1 MRTIMAA
8 GAILALAACGIESA
22 ARNATSA
29 PMIAAS
35 ARPSPIGRLL
45 HPGRKEPGLQQ
56 PDPEWTEATLAALN
70 AEGVTLLSSMPSD
83 VLEYCPGYASATRE
97 NRAAF
102 WAGLIGSIAG
112 DGPGKAEAAG
122 TSEGAGKAPGLVQ
135 ITNPLARAH
144 GCSGAM
150 QTDVE
155 RLRCAVRIL
164 DRSVA
169 RDNAI
174 AARDGAGKRGWLGA
188 ARDWLPLRSAQKRA
202 DIARFTRT
210 QRYCR

>member
-8 GAILALAACGIESA
+8 GAILALAACGMESA
-22 ARNATSA
+22 ARSATSA
-29 PMIAAS
+29 PTIAAS
-35 ARPSPIGRLL
+35 ARPSPLGRAL
-45 HPGRKEPGLQQ
+45 HLGRAEPPSPQ
-56 PDPEWTEATLAALN
+56 PDPEWTEATMAALN

-83 VLEYCPGYASATRE
+83 VLQYCPGYASATRE

-112 DGPGKAEAAG
+112 DGPGKAE
-122 TSEGAGKAPGLVQ
+122 GAGKAPGLVQ

-144 GCSGAM
+144 GCSGSM
-150 QTDVE
+150 LSEGD

-174 AARDGAGKRGWLGA
+174 AAPDSAGKRGWLGA
-188 ARDWLPLRSAQKRA
+188 ARDWLPLRSARKRA
-202 DIARFTRT
+202 DIAGFTRS